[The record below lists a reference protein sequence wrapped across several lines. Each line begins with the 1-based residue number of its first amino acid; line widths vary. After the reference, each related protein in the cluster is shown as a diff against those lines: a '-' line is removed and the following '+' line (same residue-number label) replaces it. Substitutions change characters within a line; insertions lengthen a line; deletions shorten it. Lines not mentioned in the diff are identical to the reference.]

1 MKTRRMIMAAG
12 AAAAAFAVAGCG
24 EFQNTIHP
32 QPGTTTNVP
41 VMFSGPPTGL
51 MAGVY
56 EAMALGYYKQADMRV
71 LITVPS
77 TGENPLTKL
86 HNFKTEVAVSS
97 APNVLLRREQNVPVV
112 SVGAI
117 IQKPLSSVTVKV
129 PVVHKTSGCKTKHCK
144 TAKSKHG
151 KHTATKTTITTST
164 VATTTNPH
172 YDWRPGTVATNG
184 PTVNSELTVPKKAV
198 AVMARKDIPT
208 YQGLVFVVRPDTIVN
223 NAPSIRRF
231 LQTTARGYEAARQN
245 PAQAINNM
253 VKIDPRLASQQG
265 KLLAELKAYLP
276 DMFPGIQTVGKSK
289 GSTEP
294 WGFQNTTEW
303 NTFGNWLH
311 ERGLI
316 SDPEAVN
323 NASDNELLAG
333 KGV

>member
-1 MKTRRMIMAAG
+1 MNTRRMIMAAG
-12 AAAAAFAVAGCG
+12 AAATAFAVAGCG
-24 EFQNTIHP
+24 EFQNTITP

-56 EAMALGYYKQADMRV
+56 EAMALGYFKQADMKV
-71 LITVPS
+71 HIMVPT
-77 TGENPLTKL
+77 TGENPLTQL

-117 IQKPLSSVTVKV
+117 VQKPLASVMVKV
-129 PVVHKTSGCKTKHCK
+129 PVTHKVTSCKKKDCK
-144 TAKSKHG
+144 SDAKRG
-151 KHTATKTTITTST
+151 KHSKTITTTT

-172 YDWRPGTVATNG
+172 YDWTPGTVATNG

-198 AVMARKDIPT
+198 PVMQRKDIPT

-231 LQTTARGYEAARQN
+231 LQTTARGYEAARRN

-253 VKIDPRLASQQG
+253 VKIDPALATQQA

-276 DMFPGIQTVGKSK
+276 VMFPGIQTVGKSK
-289 GSTEP
+289 GSKEP